1 MTPGGPSPGAGWEA
15 ALPGPGGQ
23 SRGKGA
29 CTQAR
34 LIQASPGET
43 GAVRQPLATPPL
55 LACRLPPSHTEAS
68 LGSDLSFISEA
79 AVAVTASAQ
88 EEGGSG
94 FPPAGWGRPRAC
106 ALGLQWPG
114 WARRVLRRATHC
126 NHKGSPKPSF
136 IKHLLHAR
144 PLHGPHMDPP
154 LTLLGP
160 ERWVFI

>member
-34 LIQASPGET
+34 LVQASPGET
-43 GAVRQPLATPPL
+43 GAVRQPLAT
-55 LACRLPPSHTEAS
+55 LPSSPAGCLHHTPSPAS

-94 FPPAGWGRPRAC
+94 FPPAGWGQPRAC
-106 ALGLQWPG
+106 VLGLQWPG

-136 IKHLLHAR
+136 IEPDPVIAR
-144 PLHGPHMDPP
+144 EARRPCPSHPG
-154 LTLLGP
+154 
-160 ERWVFI
+160 R